1 MSLEYKSTGAL
12 IDEWITARMKA
23 QARPNQENE
32 DRARQLRHIIDS
44 RFMQKDPDIINSNE
58 FRMFMLELSF
68 QLQLCWDAQEIVMK
82 YQQIA
87 LDDLSQTAL
96 YALARSAV
104 QAQVTNAAR
113 CKLVREIDTVLG
125 EADRTYLE
133 KTYA

>member
-23 QARPNQENE
+23 QARPIEENE
-32 DRARQLRHIIDS
+32 NRATLLKQLIDL
-44 RFMQKDPDIINSNE
+44 RLAQKDQELVNSTE
-58 FRMFMLELSF
+58 FRMLMLELSF

-96 YALARSAV
+96 YALARGAV
-104 QAQVTNAAR
+104 QAQVTNATR
-113 CKLVREIDTVLG
+113 CKLVRDIDTMLG
-125 EADRTYLE
+125 ETDRTYLE